1 MAATVITPVAAPWW
15 KLPKMRGA
23 GNVRIAG
30 EVWRRVDNIRN
41 RRRAQNL
48 DDLIYEAI
56 YMGRPLSASSSM
68 AARGTA
74 TARDQR
80 SAPFSTL
87 NVTQAKVDA
96 LCARMSK
103 HRPFPVIGADDA
115 GWGEKR
121 FARRISSVLR
131 AKLGQQDVERDNM
144 LLVRDATIRGTAISK
159 VVTVERGGKMDV
171 AVERVPRSE
180 VIVGA
185 RDAMYGTPRSI
196 YHLRCYPL
204 EVMAARYPKQADKLA
219 EIATASSYDSD
230 EWYEWGDDWADDS
243 LTVKLVEAWHL
254 PSGHGADDGRRV
266 LVGRNVVLEDEPW
279 TRLRHPF
286 ALLHYSPP
294 VRGWYGHGLVG
305 MLAGAQAKINDIARD
320 IQEALYFG
328 STLKVFVPKGS
339 MKKEHLAKRHPVVIE
354 TEGGLT
360 PSYVAPLPVS
370 PQAFQVLEFLM
381 NWCDDVSGLSRDFQ
395 SGKTQLGAGASGA
408 AIDALDDITSD
419 RLAGFQLNHSLSRV
433 DIGALMVDE
442 AREIAQ
448 CYPKAQQA
456 AWIREHAW
464 GKVDLDGGLHHLRL
478 EPQNFLPGTRS
489 GRLAGATEVF
499 KAGLIDGDSMLE
511 LFEEPDMQRLMRR
524 KLGPQRAISMV
535 LDGINDPSRDLYELI
550 PDAFFPYQ
558 QGIDAAKAE
567 YEDAWAAGADSKIL
581 GRYREWIRLTKNE
594 ADKAAAAAQPTGA
607 GMGPGGAPPPA
618 PPADMMSAGAPA
630 APPPMPMVA

>member
-1 MAATVITPVAAPWW
+1 MPRRGPVAQ
-15 KLPKMRGA
+15 R
-23 GNVRIAG
+23 VAG
-30 EVWRRVDNIRN
+30 EVWRKVDAIRN
-41 RRRAQNL
+41 RRRDQNL

-56 YMGRPLSASSSM
+56 YLGRPLSASSSV
-68 AARGTA
+68 AARGA
-74 TARDQR
+74 AARDQR
-80 SAPFSTL
+80 AAPFTTL
-87 NVTQAKVDA
+87 NVVQAKVDA

-121 FARRISSVLR
+121 FARRVSSVLR

-144 LLVRDATIRGTAISK
+144 LLVRDATIRGTGVAK
-159 VVTVERGGKMDV
+159 VVTVERGGKYDV

-185 RDAMYGTPRSI
+185 RDAMYGTPRTI
-196 YHLRCYPL
+196 YHLRSYPL
-204 EVMAARYPKQADKLA
+204 EVMAARYPKHADKLKTL
-219 EIATASSYDSD
+219 ATASSAESD

-243 LTVKLVEAWHL
+243 LTVKIVEAWHL
-254 PSGHGADDGRRV
+254 PSGFDANDGRRV
-266 LVGRNVVLEDEPW
+266 MVCRDLVLEDEPW

-294 VRGWYGHGLVG
+294 VRGWYGHGLVS
-305 MLAGAQAKINDIARD
+305 MLAAPQAKINDIARD

-328 STLKVFVPKGS
+328 STLKVFIPKGS

-433 DIGALMVDE
+433 DIGALVVDE
-442 AREIAQ
+442 AREIAATR
-448 CYPKAQQA
+448 PKGEQA
-456 AWIREHAW
+456 NWIREHNW
-464 GKVDLDGGLHHLRL
+464 KKIDIDGGEHHLRL

-489 GRLAGATEVF
+489 GRLAGATEMF
-499 KAGLIDGDSMLE
+499 KAGLIDGDAMTE
-511 LFEEPDMQRLMRR
+511 LFEEPDIQRMNRR
-524 KLGPQRAISMV
+524 KLGPQRAISMI
-535 LDGINDPSRDLYELI
+535 LDGINDLDVDLYELI

-558 QGIDAAKAE
+558 KGIDAAKAE
-567 YEDAWAAGADSKIL
+567 YEDAWAAKADPEVL
-581 GRYREWIRLTKNE
+581 GRYREWIRLTKVE
-594 ADKAAAAAQPTGA
+594 ADKAAAAAQPA
-607 GMGPGGAPPPA
+607 GPGMAPPGAPPPA
-618 PPADMMSAGAPA
+618 MPPGMPPGAPPADQPA
-630 APPPMPMVA
+630 MPPMGLQ